1 MKNKKQGNKL
11 VGYLLAIAL
20 SCLVCLELVLRFV
33 FGFCDAVLYQPSKA
47 YEYIAQPNQ
56 HRYRFFSHIDYNSY
70 SQRSEEP
77 DSTKTIILGLGDS
90 VIFGGTMLD
99 QDSIATTL
107 FSKETGMQMLNIS
120 SGSWGPDNC
129 AAYLR
134 EKGTFEAKAM
144 VLVCSSHDAFDVMSH
159 IPVVGIYPNYPDKQ
173 YKLAIWELVDRY
185 LMPRVKGWLGQSQLV
200 DPDAQVVEKVK
211 SEERRAMGVK
221 SEERRVKN
229 SGALRDEGVAQ
240 KSLKFDPGFDQL
252 LQISKEKKI
261 PFVIYL
267 HPEVGEVLTRQYKEG
282 GKLIMEWAKKHGV
295 KLVSGLNE
303 GVTADMFRD
312 VIHLNEKGQRNL
324 ANSLERILNVESKT
338 R

>member
-1 MKNKKQGNKL
+1 MIKKRKVYIIVSL
-11 VGYLLAIAL
+11 
-20 SCLVCLELVLRFV
+20 CLIVFVELILRYA
-33 FGFCDAVLYQPSKA
+33 FGFCDAVLYQPSPA

-70 SQRSEEP
+70 SQRSDEP
-77 DSTKTIILGLGDS
+77 DSTKTIVLGLGDS

-129 AAYLR
+129 AAYLK
-134 EKGTFEAKAM
+134 EKGTFGAKAM

-173 YKLAIWELVDRY
+173 YKLAIWEVIDRY
-185 LMPRVKGWLGQSQLV
+185 LMPRIKVYFIGKQLL

-211 SEERRAMGVK
+211 S
-221 SEERRVKN
+221 
-229 SGALRDEGVAQ
+229 DEGVAN
-240 KSLKFDPGFDQL
+240 KALNFDPGFDQL
-252 LQISKEKKI
+252 LQISEEKHI
-261 PFVIYL
+261 PFFIYL
-267 HPEVGEVLTRQYKEG
+267 HPEVGEIMSRKYKEG
-282 GKLIMEWAKKHGV
+282 GLMIMEWAKTHHI
-295 KLVSGLNE
+295 KLIDGLNE
-303 GVTADMFRD
+303 GVTVDMYRD

-324 ANSLERILNVESKT
+324 ANSLKKMINR
-338 R
+338 

>member
-1 MKNKKQGNKL
+1 MIKKRKVYIIVSL
-11 VGYLLAIAL
+11 
-20 SCLVCLELVLRFV
+20 CLIVFVELILRYV
-33 FGFCDAVLYQPSKA
+33 FGFCDAVLYQPSPA

-70 SQRSEEP
+70 SQRSDEP
-77 DSTKTIILGLGDS
+77 DSTKTIVLGLGDS

-129 AAYLR
+129 AAYLK
-134 EKGTFEAKAM
+134 EKGTFGAKAM

-173 YKLAIWELVDRY
+173 YKLAIWEVVDRY
-185 LMPRVKGWLGQSQLV
+185 LLPRIKVYFRGKQLL

-211 SEERRAMGVK
+211 S
-221 SEERRVKN
+221 
-229 SGALRDEGVAQ
+229 DEGVA
-240 KSLKFDPGFDQL
+240 KKALNFDPGFDQL
-252 LQISKEKKI
+252 LQISEGKHI
-261 PFVIYL
+261 PFFIYL
-267 HPEVGEVLTRQYKEG
+267 HPEVCEVMSRKYKEG
-282 GKLIMEWAKKHGV
+282 GLMIMEWAKTHHI
-295 KLVSGLNE
+295 KLIDGLNE
-303 GVTADMFRD
+303 GVTVDMYRD

-324 ANSLERILNVESKT
+324 ANSLKKMINR
-338 R
+338 

>member
-1 MKNKKQGNKL
+1 MFRNNKKRIYIAISICFIL
-11 VGYLLAIAL
+11 IAL
-20 SCLVCLELVLRFV
+20 LEFTLRFV
-33 FGFCDAVLYQPSKA
+33 FGFCDAVLYQSSPA

-77 DSTKTIILGLGDS
+77 DSTKTVVLGLGDS

-129 AAYLR
+129 AAYLK
-134 EKGTFEAKAM
+134 EKGTFGAKAM

-159 IPVVGIYPNYPDKQ
+159 VPVVGIFSEYPERQ
-173 YKLAIWELVDRY
+173 YKLAIWELLDRY
-185 LMPRVKGWLGQSQLV
+185 LLPMVKDWMGRTQLV
-200 DPDAQVVEKVK
+200 DPDAQVVK
-211 SEERRAMGVK
+211 G
-221 SEERRVKN
+221 
-229 SGALRDEGVAQ
+229 GVAK
-240 KSLKFDPGFDQL
+240 KSLIFDPGFDQL

-261 PFVIYL
+261 PFIIYL
-267 HPEVGEVLTRQYKEG
+267 HPEVGEVMAQQYKEG
-282 GKLIMEWAKKHGV
+282 GKLIMEWAEKHHV
-295 KLVSGLNE
+295 KLVKGLDE
-303 GVTADMFRD
+303 DITTDMYRD

-324 ANSLERILNVESKT
+324 ANSLEKIIRKT
-338 R
+338 IN

>member
-1 MKNKKQGNKL
+1 MYRINKRKIYIAISICFIL
-11 VGYLLAIAL
+11 IAL
-20 SCLVCLELVLRFV
+20 LECTLRFV
-33 FGFCDAVLYQPSKA
+33 FGFCDAVLYQSSPA

-56 HRYRFFSHIDYNSY
+56 HRYRFLSHIDYNSY

-77 DSTKTIILGLGDS
+77 DSTKTIVLGLGDS

-129 AAYLR
+129 AAYLK
-134 EKGTFEAKAM
+134 EKGTFGAKAM

-173 YKLAIWELVDRY
+173 YKLAIWEVVDRY
-185 LMPRVKGWLGQSQLV
+185 LLPRIKVYFRGKQLL

-211 SEERRAMGVK
+211 SEERR
-221 SEERRVKN
+221 VKN
-229 SGALRDEGVAQ
+229 SNTASDEGVAQ
-240 KSLKFDPGFDQL
+240 KSLNFNPGFDQL
-252 LQISKEKKI
+252 LQISEGKHI
-261 PFVIYL
+261 PFFIYL
-267 HPEVGEVLTRQYKEG
+267 HPEVCEVMSRKYKEG
-282 GKLIMEWAKKHGV
+282 GLMIMEWAKTHHI
-295 KLVSGLNE
+295 KLIDGLNE
-303 GVTADMFRD
+303 GVTVDMYRD

-324 ANSLERILNVESKT
+324 ANSLKKMINR
-338 R
+338 

>member
-1 MKNKKQGNKL
+1 MKDIRSIFSLKYVLL
-11 VGYLLAIAL
+11 VILFLGI
-20 SCLVCLELVLRFV
+20 VEFVLRFV
-33 FGFCDAVLYQPSKA
+33 FGFCDAVLYQPSAA
-47 YEYIAQPNQ
+47 YEYMAQPNQ

-77 DSTKTIILGLGDS
+77 DTTKTIVLGLGDS

-134 EKGTFEAKAM
+134 EKGTFGAKAM

-159 IPVVGIYPNYPDKQ
+159 VPVVGIYPNYPDRQ

-185 LMPRVKGWLGQSQLV
+185 LMPRVKGWVGQAQLV

-211 SEERRAMGVK
+211 SEERR
-221 SEERRVKN
+221 EKN
-229 SGALRDEGVAQ
+229 SRAVKDEGVAQ
-240 KSLKFDPGFDQL
+240 KSLNFDPGFDQL
-252 LQISKEKKI
+252 LQISQEKKI

-267 HPEVGEVLTRQYKEG
+267 HPEVGEVMAHEYKEG
-282 GKLIMEWAKKHGV
+282 GRLIMEWAEKHHV
-295 KLVSGLNE
+295 KLVNGLDE
-303 GVTADMFRD
+303 GVTADMYRD

-324 ANSLERILNVESKT
+324 ANSLERIFNVKSKT
-338 R
+338 RRPLVGVI

>member
-1 MKNKKQGNKL
+1 MKKL
-11 VGYLLAIAL
+11 VSKKWITIFVSL
-20 SCLVCLELVLRFV
+20 LVLFVFVEIILRYV
-33 FGFCDAVLYQPSKA
+33 FGFCDAVLYQSSPA

-77 DSTKTIILGLGDS
+77 DSTKTIVLGLGDS

-107 FSKETGMQMLNIS
+107 FSKETGIQMLNIS

-129 AAYLR
+129 AAYLK
-134 EKGTFEAKAM
+134 EKGAFGAKAM

-173 YKLAIWELVDRY
+173 YKLAIWEVIDRY
-185 LMPRVKGWLGQSQLV
+185 LMPRIKVYFRGKQLL

-211 SEERRAMGVK
+211 S
-221 SEERRVKN
+221 
-229 SGALRDEGVAQ
+229 DEGVAN
-240 KSLKFDPGFDQL
+240 KALNFDSGFDQL
-252 LQISKEKKI
+252 LQISEEKHI
-261 PFVIYL
+261 PFFIYL
-267 HPEVGEVLTRQYKEG
+267 HPEVGEVMSRKYKEG
-282 GKLIMEWAKKHGV
+282 GLMIMEWAKTHHV
-295 KLVSGLNE
+295 KLIDGLNE
-303 GVTADMFRD
+303 GVTVDMYRD

-324 ANSLERILNVESKT
+324 ANSLKKMINR
-338 R
+338 

>member
-1 MKNKKQGNKL
+1 MKLKIK
-11 VGYLLAIAL
+11 YCLLGIFL
-20 SCLVCLELVLRFV
+20 IVILLEIILRYVL
-33 FGFCDAVLYQPSKA
+33 GFCDAVLYQSSPA

-77 DSTKTIILGLGDS
+77 DSTKTIVLGLGDS

-129 AAYLR
+129 AAYLK
-134 EKGTFEAKAM
+134 EKGTFGAKAM

-173 YKLAIWELVDRY
+173 YKLAIWEVIDRY
-185 LMPRVKGWLGQSQLV
+185 LMPRIKVYFRGKQLL

-211 SEERRAMGVK
+211 S
-221 SEERRVKN
+221 
-229 SGALRDEGVAQ
+229 DEGVAN
-240 KSLKFDPGFDQL
+240 KALNFDPGFDQL
-252 LQISKEKKI
+252 LQISKEKHI
-261 PFVIYL
+261 PFFIYL
-267 HPEVGEVLTRQYKEG
+267 HPEVGEVMSRKYKEG
-282 GKLIMEWAKKHGV
+282 GLMIMEWAKTHHI
-295 KLVSGLNE
+295 KLIDGLNE
-303 GVTADMFRD
+303 GVTVDMYRD

-324 ANSLERILNVESKT
+324 ANSLKKMINR
-338 R
+338 

>member
-1 MKNKKQGNKL
+1 MIKKRKVYIIVSL
-11 VGYLLAIAL
+11 
-20 SCLVCLELVLRFV
+20 CLIVFVELILRYV
-33 FGFCDAVLYQPSKA
+33 FGFCDAVLYQPSPA

-77 DSTKTIILGLGDS
+77 DFTKTIVLGLGDS

-129 AAYLR
+129 AAYLK
-134 EKGTFEAKAM
+134 EKGTFGAKAM

-173 YKLAIWELVDRY
+173 YKLAIWEVVDRY
-185 LMPRVKGWLGQSQLV
+185 LLPRIKVYFRGKQLL

-211 SEERRAMGVK
+211 S
-221 SEERRVKN
+221 
-229 SGALRDEGVAQ
+229 DEGVA
-240 KSLKFDPGFDQL
+240 KKALNFDPGFDQL
-252 LQISKEKKI
+252 LQISEEKHI
-261 PFVIYL
+261 PFFIYL
-267 HPEVGEVLTRQYKEG
+267 HPEVCEVMSRKYKEG
-282 GKLIMEWAKKHGV
+282 GLMIMEWAKTHHI
-295 KLVSGLNE
+295 KLIDGLNE
-303 GVTADMFRD
+303 GVTVDMYRD

-324 ANSLERILNVESKT
+324 ANSLKKMINR
-338 R
+338 

>member
-1 MKNKKQGNKL
+1 MKKL
-11 VGYLLAIAL
+11 VSKKWITISVSL
-20 SCLVCLELVLRFV
+20 LVLFVFVEIILRYV
-33 FGFCDAVLYQPSKA
+33 FGFCDAVLYQSSPA

-77 DSTKTIILGLGDS
+77 DSTKTIVLGLGDS

-129 AAYLR
+129 AAYLK
-134 EKGTFEAKAM
+134 EKGTFGAKAM

-173 YKLAIWELVDRY
+173 YKLAIWEVIDRY
-185 LMPRVKGWLGQSQLV
+185 LMPRIKVYFRGKQLL

-211 SEERRAMGVK
+211 S
-221 SEERRVKN
+221 
-229 SGALRDEGVAQ
+229 DEGVAN
-240 KSLKFDPGFDQL
+240 KALNFDPGFDQL
-252 LQISKEKKI
+252 LQISEGKHI
-261 PFVIYL
+261 PFFIYL
-267 HPEVGEVLTRQYKEG
+267 HPEVGEVMSRKYKEG
-282 GKLIMEWAKKHGV
+282 GLMIMEWAKTHHI
-295 KLVSGLNE
+295 KLIDGLNE
-303 GVTADMFRD
+303 GVTVDMYRD

-324 ANSLERILNVESKT
+324 ANSLKKMINR
-338 R
+338 

>member
-1 MKNKKQGNKL
+1 MYRINKRKIYIAISICFIL
-11 VGYLLAIAL
+11 IAL
-20 SCLVCLELVLRFV
+20 LECTLRFV
-33 FGFCDAVLYQPSKA
+33 FGFCDAVLYQSSPA

-70 SQRSEEP
+70 SQRSDEP
-77 DSTKTIILGLGDS
+77 DSTKTIVLGLGDS

-129 AAYLR
+129 AAYLK
-134 EKGTFEAKAM
+134 EKGTFGAKAM

-173 YKLAIWELVDRY
+173 YKLAIWEVIDRY
-185 LMPRVKGWLGQSQLV
+185 LMPRIKVYFSGKQLL

-211 SEERRAMGVK
+211 S
-221 SEERRVKN
+221 
-229 SGALRDEGVAQ
+229 DEGVAQ
-240 KSLKFDPGFDQL
+240 KSFNFDPGFDQL
-252 LQISKEKKI
+252 LQISEEKHI
-261 PFVIYL
+261 PFFIYL
-267 HPEVGEVLTRQYKEG
+267 HPEKGEVEKNEYKEG
-282 GKLIMEWAKKHGV
+282 GKLIIDWANTHHV
-295 KLVSGLNE
+295 KLVDGLKE
-303 GVTADMFRD
+303 GVTTDMFRD

-324 ANSLERILNVESKT
+324 ADSFNRIIKI
-338 R
+338 

>member
-1 MKNKKQGNKL
+1 MYRINKRKIYIAISICFIL
-11 VGYLLAIAL
+11 IAL
-20 SCLVCLELVLRFV
+20 LEFTLRFV
-33 FGFCDAVLYQPSKA
+33 FGFCDAVLYQPSPA

-70 SQRSEEP
+70 SQRSDEP
-77 DSTKTIILGLGDS
+77 DSTKTIVLGLGDS

-129 AAYLR
+129 AAYLK
-134 EKGTFEAKAM
+134 EKGTFGAKAM

-173 YKLAIWELVDRY
+173 YKLAIWEVVDRY
-185 LMPRVKGWLGQSQLV
+185 LLPRIKVYFSGKQLL

-211 SEERRAMGVK
+211 S
-221 SEERRVKN
+221 
-229 SGALRDEGVAQ
+229 DEGVA
-240 KSLKFDPGFDQL
+240 KKALNFDPGFDQL
-252 LQISKEKKI
+252 LQISEEKHI
-261 PFVIYL
+261 PFFIYL
-267 HPEVGEVLTRQYKEG
+267 HPEVSEVMSRKYKEG
-282 GKLIMEWAKKHGV
+282 GLMIMEWAKTHHV
-295 KLVSGLNE
+295 ELIDGLNE
-303 GVTADMFRD
+303 GVTVDIYRD

-324 ANSLERILNVESKT
+324 ANSLKKMINR
-338 R
+338 

>member
-1 MKNKKQGNKL
+1 MKILNHTVSFKFKC
-11 VGYLLAIAL
+11 L
-20 SCLVCLELVLRFV
+20 SIFLIFFSIVEIILRYV
-33 FGFCDAVLYQPSKA
+33 FGFCYAVLYQSSPA

-77 DSTKTIILGLGDS
+77 DSTKTIVLGLGDS

-129 AAYLR
+129 AAYLK
-134 EKGTFEAKAM
+134 EKGTFGAKAM

-173 YKLAIWELVDRY
+173 YKLAIWEVIDRY
-185 LMPRVKGWLGQSQLV
+185 LMPRIKVYFRGKQLL

-211 SEERRAMGVK
+211 S
-221 SEERRVKN
+221 
-229 SGALRDEGVAQ
+229 DDGVAK
-240 KSLKFDPGFDQL
+240 KSLNFDPGFDQL
-252 LQISKEKKI
+252 LQISEEKHI
-261 PFVIYL
+261 PFFIYL
-267 HPEVGEVLTRQYKEG
+267 HPEVGEVMSRKYKEG
-282 GKLIMEWAKKHGV
+282 GLMIMEWAKTHHV
-295 KLVSGLNE
+295 KLMDGLNE
-303 GVTADMFRD
+303 GVTVDMYRD

-324 ANSLERILNVESKT
+324 ANSLKKMINR
-338 R
+338 

>member
-1 MKNKKQGNKL
+1 MIKKRKVYIIVSL
-11 VGYLLAIAL
+11 
-20 SCLVCLELVLRFV
+20 CLIVFVELILRYV
-33 FGFCDAVLYQPSKA
+33 FGFCDAVLYQPSPA

-56 HRYRFFSHIDYNSY
+56 HRYRFFSHIDYNSF

-77 DSTKTIILGLGDS
+77 DSTKTIVLGLGDS

-129 AAYLR
+129 AAYLK
-134 EKGTFEAKAM
+134 EKGSFGAKAM

-173 YKLAIWELVDRY
+173 YKLAIWEVIDRY
-185 LMPRVKGWLGQSQLV
+185 LMPRIKVYFSGKQLL

-211 SEERRAMGVK
+211 S
-221 SEERRVKN
+221 
-229 SGALRDEGVAQ
+229 DEGVA
-240 KSLKFDPGFDQL
+240 KKALNFDPGFDQL
-252 LQISKEKKI
+252 LQISEGKHI
-261 PFVIYL
+261 PFFIYL
-267 HPEVGEVLTRQYKEG
+267 HPEVCEVMSRKYKEG
-282 GKLIMEWAKKHGV
+282 GLMIMEWAKSHHV
-295 KLVSGLNE
+295 KLIDGLNE
-303 GVTADMFRD
+303 GVTVDMYRD

-324 ANSLERILNVESKT
+324 ANSLKKMINR
-338 R
+338 

>member
-1 MKNKKQGNKL
+1 MKIINHTVPFKFKC
-11 VGYLLAIAL
+11 L
-20 SCLVCLELVLRFV
+20 SIFLISFSIVEIILRYV
-33 FGFCDAVLYQPSKA
+33 FGFCDAVLYQSSPA

-77 DSTKTIILGLGDS
+77 DSTKTIVLGLGDS

-129 AAYLR
+129 AAYLK
-134 EKGTFEAKAM
+134 EKGTFGAKAM

-173 YKLAIWELVDRY
+173 YKLAIWEVIDRY
-185 LMPRVKGWLGQSQLV
+185 LMPRIKVYFSGKQLL

-211 SEERRAMGVK
+211 SD
-221 SEERRVKN
+221 ERRVKN
-229 SGALRDEGVAQ
+229 SNAVSDDGVAK
-240 KSLKFDPGFDQL
+240 KSLNFDPGFDQL
-252 LQISKEKKI
+252 LQISEEMHI
-261 PFVIYL
+261 PFFIYL
-267 HPEVGEVLTRQYKEG
+267 HPEVGEVMSRKYKEG
-282 GKLIMEWAKKHGV
+282 GLMIMEWAKTHHV
-295 KLVSGLNE
+295 KLIDGLNE
-303 GVTADMFRD
+303 GVTVDMYRD

-324 ANSLERILNVESKT
+324 ANSLKKMINR
-338 R
+338 

>member
-1 MKNKKQGNKL
+1 MKLKIKHC
-11 VGYLLAIAL
+11 LLGISL
-20 SCLVCLELVLRFV
+20 IVILLELILRYV
-33 FGFCDAVLYQPSKA
+33 FGFCDAVLYQSSPA

-77 DSTKTIILGLGDS
+77 DSTKTIVLGLGDS

-129 AAYLR
+129 AAYLK
-134 EKGTFEAKAM
+134 EKGTFGAKAM

-173 YKLAIWELVDRY
+173 YKLAIWEVIDRY
-185 LMPRVKGWLGQSQLV
+185 LMPRIKVYFRGKQLL

-211 SEERRAMGVK
+211 S
-221 SEERRVKN
+221 
-229 SGALRDEGVAQ
+229 DEGVAN
-240 KSLKFDPGFDQL
+240 KALNFDPGFDQL
-252 LQISKEKKI
+252 FQISEEKHI
-261 PFVIYL
+261 PFFIYL
-267 HPEVGEVLTRQYKEG
+267 HPEVGEIMSRKYKEG
-282 GKLIMEWAKKHGV
+282 GLMIMEWAKTHHI
-295 KLVSGLNE
+295 KLIDGLNE
-303 GVTADMFRD
+303 GVTVDMYRD

-324 ANSLERILNVESKT
+324 ANSLKKMINR
-338 R
+338 

>member
-1 MKNKKQGNKL
+1 MIKKRKVYIIVSL
-11 VGYLLAIAL
+11 
-20 SCLVCLELVLRFV
+20 CLIVFVELILRYV
-33 FGFCDAVLYQPSKA
+33 FGFCDAVLYQPSPA

-77 DSTKTIILGLGDS
+77 DSTKTIVLGLGDS

-129 AAYLR
+129 AAYLK
-134 EKGTFEAKAM
+134 EKGTFGAKAM

-173 YKLAIWELVDRY
+173 YKLAIWEVIDRY
-185 LMPRVKGWLGQSQLV
+185 LMPRIKVYFRGKQLL

-211 SEERRAMGVK
+211 SEERR
-221 SEERRVKN
+221 VKN
-229 SGALRDEGVAQ
+229 SNTASDEGVAQ
-240 KSLKFDPGFDQL
+240 KSLNFNPGFDQL
-252 LQISKEKKI
+252 LLISEEKHI
-261 PFVIYL
+261 PFFIYL
-267 HPEVGEVLTRQYKEG
+267 HPEVGEVMSRKYKEG
-282 GKLIMEWAKKHGV
+282 GLMIMEWAKTHHI
-295 KLVSGLNE
+295 KLIDGLNE
-303 GVTADMFRD
+303 GVTVDMYRD

-324 ANSLERILNVESKT
+324 ANSLKKMINR
-338 R
+338 

>member
-1 MKNKKQGNKL
+1 MKLKIKHC
-11 VGYLLAIAL
+11 LLGISL
-20 SCLVCLELVLRFV
+20 IVILLELILRYV
-33 FGFCDAVLYQPSKA
+33 FGFCDAVLYQSSPA

-70 SQRSEEP
+70 SQRSDEP
-77 DSTKTIILGLGDS
+77 DSTKTIVLGLGDS

-129 AAYLR
+129 AAYLK
-134 EKGTFEAKAM
+134 EKGTFGAKAM

-173 YKLAIWELVDRY
+173 YKLAIWEVVDRY
-185 LMPRVKGWLGQSQLV
+185 LLPRIKVYFRGKQLL

-211 SEERRAMGVK
+211 N
-221 SEERRVKN
+221 EERRVKN
-229 SGALRDEGVAQ
+229 SNAARDEGVAQ
-240 KSLKFDPGFDQL
+240 KALNFDPGFEQL
-252 LQISKEKKI
+252 LQISEEKHI
-261 PFVIYL
+261 PFFIYL
-267 HPEVGEVLTRQYKEG
+267 HPEVSEVMSRKYKKG
-282 GKLIMEWAKKHGV
+282 GLMIMEWAKTHHV
-295 KLVSGLNE
+295 ELIDGLNE
-303 GVTADMFRD
+303 GVTVDMYRD

-324 ANSLERILNVESKT
+324 ANSLKKMINR
-338 R
+338 